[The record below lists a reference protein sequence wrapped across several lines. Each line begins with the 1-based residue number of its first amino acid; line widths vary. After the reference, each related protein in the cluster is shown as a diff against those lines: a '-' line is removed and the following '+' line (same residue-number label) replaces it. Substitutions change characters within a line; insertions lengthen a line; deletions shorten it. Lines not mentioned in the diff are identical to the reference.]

1 MHKRRIL
8 VVEDELNLASL
19 IKLNLSIEGYVV
31 EHTEN
36 GKKAVELFKQH
47 NPDLVILDIMLPELN
62 GLDACRQ
69 MKKIKPEIPVLF
81 LSAKST
87 GSDRIEGLKSGADD
101 YLTKPFNLEELLLRV
116 QILLKRYPGS
126 EKDDTYSFG
135 SFTINFSSFEI
146 LLKDGSKVILPNREM
161 HLLKLLTSR
170 ENQVVS
176 RDEIM
181 KNLWT
186 PDENPSSRTID
197 NFILNFRKIFEE
209 DTKNPHYFHS
219 VRGIGYKFTSS

>member
-1 MHKRRIL
+1 MNKRRIL
-8 VVEDELNLASL
+8 LVEDELSLASL

-36 GKKAVELFKQH
+36 GKKAVELFRQQ

-69 MKKIKPEIPVLF
+69 LKKIKPEIPVLF
-81 LSAKST
+81 LSAKSS

-126 EKDDTYSFG
+126 EKEDIYNFG
-135 SFTINFSSFEI
+135 PFSINFSSFEI
-146 LLKDGSKVILPNREM
+146 TLKDGSKTVLPNREM
-161 HLLKLLTSR
+161 QLLKLLTSR

-181 KNLWT
+181 KNIWA

-197 NFILNFRKIFEE
+197 NFILSFRKIFEE
-209 DTKNPHYFHS
+209 DTRNPRFFHS
-219 VRGIGYKFTSS
+219 IRGIGYKFTSA